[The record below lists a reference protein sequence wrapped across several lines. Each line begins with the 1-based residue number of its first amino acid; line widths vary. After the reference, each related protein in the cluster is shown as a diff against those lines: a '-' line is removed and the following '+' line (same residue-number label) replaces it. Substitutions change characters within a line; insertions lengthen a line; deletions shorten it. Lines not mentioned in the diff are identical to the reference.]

1 EGGVDVVELG
11 VPFSDPQADGPTIQ
25 ATNQV
30 ALQNGITLT
39 ECLEIVRDARAKGLT
54 IAVVLMGYLNPFLA
68 YGLNKLVHDAHRNG

>member
-1 EGGVDVVELG
+1 GGVDVVELG

-39 ECLEIVRDARAKGLT
+39 ECIEIVRDARAKGLT
-54 IAVVLMGYLNPFLA
+54 IAVVLMGYLNPFLT
-68 YGLNKLVHDAHRNG
+68 YG